1 MSLSPRLRIDKRTES
16 SKIKVMKKVK
26 AAKEKISHAPGEE
39 EAWICLCG
47 NRPADDGFYP
57 CDKEGNEMEPVK
69 GWEDLYVCASCGRII
84 QQTTLEVVGR
94 NPQPIL
100 LQ

>member
-1 MSLSPRLRIDKRTES
+1 MAQKTE
-16 SKIKVMKKVK
+16 
-26 AAKEKISHAPGEE
+26 AKERIGHELGDL

-57 CDKEGNEMEPVK
+57 CDKEGNEMEPIE

-84 QQTTLEVVGR
+84 HQTTLEVVGR
-94 NPQPIL
+94 NSQPIL
-100 LQ
+100 I